1 MATILNE
8 DTMKKKV
15 LTDGTGRWFDIDK
28 SQSWPEERHWDG
40 RNHISNATG
49 SQWEH
54 ETLYRTAGG
63 IYVVHH
69 SSQWQGSTDTIEEIT
84 ATDAAKWL
92 STNDYLD
99 GDAESAGPE
108 VASAYAALEL
118 A

>member
-1 MATILNE
+1 MSRI
-8 DTMKKKV
+8 V
-15 LTDGTGRWFDIDK
+15 LTDGSGRWFDDAK
-28 SQSWPEERHWDG
+28 AKRWEEETRWNG
-40 RNHISNATG
+40 NNHVSKATG

-69 SSQWQGSTDTIEEIT
+69 SSQWQGSTDTIEEVT
-84 ATDAAKWL
+84 ASDAAKWL

-108 VASAYAALEL
+108 VASAYTALEL

>member
-1 MATILNE
+1 MSRI
-8 DTMKKKV
+8 V
-15 LTDGTGRWFDIDK
+15 LTDGSGRWFNDAK
-28 SQSWPEERHWDG
+28 AKRWEEETRWNG
-40 RNHISNATG
+40 NNHVSKATG

-69 SSQWQGSTDTIEEIT
+69 SSQWQGSTDTIEEVT
-84 ATDAAKWL
+84 ANDAAKWL

>member
-1 MATILNE
+1 MSRI
-8 DTMKKKV
+8 V
-15 LTDGTGRWFDIDK
+15 LTDGSGRWFDDAKAK
-28 SQSWPEERHWDG
+28 SFEEKTRWNG
-40 RNHISNATG
+40 NNHISKATG

-84 ATDAAKWL
+84 ASDAAKWL
-92 STNDYLD
+92 SGNDYLD

-108 VASAYAALEL
+108 VANAYAALEL